1 MEKRIISLDQ
11 TAKMTQL
18 SKNTI
23 LRYVRAGD
31 FPAAI
36 PNPRNLYLFW
46 DHDVEHWTQHQKKR
60 VMQKWHEAHYKNK
73 SRTMNYIS
81 QLQQQLIV
89 DTLVRGHLTSVDIK
103 QNLSAS

>member
-1 MEKRIISLDQ
+1 MGKRIISLDQ

-31 FPAAI
+31 FPAVI

-46 DHDVEHWTQHQKKR
+46 DQEVEHWTQHQKPR

-89 DTLVRGHLTSVDIK
+89 DTLVCGHLTSIDIK